1 LPLENWG
8 GRGGRVMAKYAK
20 IIVDISINQLD
31 QTYDYIIPKGLAKT
45 ISIGHAVLIPFGNR
59 KVNGFVVGFSEQTN
73 FEESKI
79 KEIIKIVL
87 PIAFF
92 DDKLLE
98 LFQWMASYY
107 KANLIKIIKTAIPTG
122 VLTGQVK
129 KKSIRLVKLNKS
141 VEYIKKY
148 IEEKGKRAYKQV
160 EILNILINSS
170 EREIYTSSELTDLAN
185 TSYNTIQRLVDNDLI
200 KYVEQIEDRRPF
212 LLTDKKLEIPHQAT
226 DEQKD
231 VIEKVSRQIE
241 ENDYGVFL
249 LHGVT
254 GSGKTEVYLQLIDHA
269 LNLGLGA
276 IVLVP
281 EISLTPMM
289 VKRFYSRFGDQIAVL
304 HSNLSLGERYDEWRR
319 IKRGEARIVIGARS
333 AVFAPIKNLGLI
345 IIDEE
350 HESTYKQSE
359 YPHYHAREVAIKR
372 SKLIASTVVLG
383 SATPSLESYHFSQ
396 KGIYKYLEMPNRV
409 NQKSLPPV
417 EIIDM
422 RQELK
427 DGNATIFSIKLQNS
441 IREALK
447 KGLQV
452 LVFLNRRGYA
462 NFILCRECGTVI
474 SCNHCDISLT
484 YHSKV
489 NKLRCHYCDYTIK
502 KPLKCPECGSK
513 YLREFG
519 LGTERLEEELTTFFP
534 DAVIDR
540 MDVDTTTRKG
550 SHRKILERV
559 ENGQTDILVGTQMIA
574 KGHDYPNIAVVGVI
588 SADTILNIPDFRSAE
603 RTFQLLTQVAG
614 RTGRGDK
621 NGKVLIQTYSPEHYS
636 IIAAQKH
643 DYKNFYLKEIE
654 NREQFL
660 YPPFALLV
668 NIIIQGQGEKSVIT
682 GAQELER
689 FLGPYQNLILETFG
703 PSTAPIARIKNK
715 HRWQIILKFNG
726 YKKRNYVLAEINNI
740 FFKNISKNVFY
751 NIDVDPLTVI

>member
-1 LPLENWG
+1 
-8 GRGGRVMAKYAK
+8 MAKYAK
-20 IIVDISINQLD
+20 IIVDIPINQLD
-31 QTYDYIIPKGLAKT
+31 QTYDYLIPQGLAKG

-59 KVNGFVVGFSEQTN
+59 KVIGFVVGFSEQTD

-79 KEIIKIVL
+79 KEIIKIIL
-87 PIAFF
+87 PVSFF
-92 DDKLLE
+92 DEKLLE

-107 KANLIKIIKTAIPTG
+107 KSYLIKIIKTAIPTG
-122 VLTGQVK
+122 VLSGQVK
-129 KKSIRLVKLNKS
+129 KKLIRLVKLNKPE
-141 VEYIKKY
+141 EYIKNF
-148 IEEKGKRAYKQV
+148 IEEKGNRAYKQV
-160 EILNILINSS
+160 EILNILSNSK
-170 EREIYTSSELTDLAN
+170 EKEIYTSSELANLAN
-185 TSYNTIQRLVDNDLI
+185 TSNNTIQRLVDNNLV

-212 LLTDKKLEIPHQAT
+212 MLTDEKLETPHQAT
-226 DEQKD
+226 PEQKD
-231 VIEKVSRQIE
+231 VIEKISKQIK

-254 GSGKTEVYLQLIDHA
+254 GSGKTEVYLQLIDYA

-289 VKRFYSRFGDQIAVL
+289 VKRFYSRFGDQIAVI

-319 IKRGEARIVIGARS
+319 IKRGEARIAIGARS

-372 SKLIASTVVLG
+372 SKLISSTVVLG

-396 KGIYKYLEMPNRV
+396 KGIYKYLELANRV
-409 NQKSLPPV
+409 NKQSLPPV

-422 RQELK
+422 REELK
-427 DGNATIFSIKLQNS
+427 DGNATIFSNRLQQAIS
-441 IREALK
+441 QALS

-462 NFILCRECGTVI
+462 NFILCRECGMVI
-474 SCNHCDISLT
+474 SCNNCDISLT
-484 YHSKV
+484 YHSKI

-502 KPLKCPECGSK
+502 RPLKCPECGSK

-534 DAVIDR
+534 AAVIDR

-621 NGKVLIQTYSPEHYS
+621 SGKVLIQTYSPEHYS
-636 IIAAQKH
+636 IKAAQNH
-643 DYKNFYLKEIE
+643 DYKNFYLQEIK

-660 YPPFALLV
+660 YPPFSLLV
-668 NIIIQGQGEKSVIT
+668 NIIIQGQDEHCVMK
-682 GAQELER
+682 GAQVLER
-689 FLGPYQNLILETFG
+689 FLSPFEGLILEMFG
-703 PSTAPIARIKNK
+703 PSTAPIAMIKNK

-726 YKKRNYVLAEINNI
+726 YKKRNYVLSQINNI
-740 FFKNISKNVFY
+740 FLKEIPKNVVY
-751 NIDVDPLTVI
+751 NIDVDPLKVI